1 MGARILV
8 VDDEPLVLKSISK
21 ALERVGYEVITAV
34 NRLEFMDAIASGK
47 VDLVML
53 DLHMDDITKDEIMST
68 SVGHYPDVRFLVI
81 SGSREVDDV
90 VFIQKP
96 FRISDLRE
104 KVKEILDDRP

>member
-53 DLHMDDITKDEIMST
+53 DLHMDDITKDEIMSA
-68 SVGHYPDVRFLVI
+68 SVGQDRKSTRLNSSHIPL
-81 SGSREVDDV
+81 SRM
-90 VFIQKP
+90 P
-96 FRISDLRE
+96 SSA
-104 KVKEILDDRP
+104 

>member
-1 MGARILV
+1 MGDRILV

-34 NRLEFMDAIASGK
+34 NRLEFMDAIASGE
-47 VDLVML
+47 VDLVIL

-68 SVGHYPDVRFLVI
+68 SVGYYPDVRFLVI

-90 VFIQKP
+90 IFIQKP